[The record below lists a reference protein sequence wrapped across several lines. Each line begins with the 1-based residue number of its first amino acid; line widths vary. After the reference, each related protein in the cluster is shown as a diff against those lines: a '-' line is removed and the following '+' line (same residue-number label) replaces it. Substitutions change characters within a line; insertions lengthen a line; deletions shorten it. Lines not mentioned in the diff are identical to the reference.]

1 MYVLS
6 ERFCQDL
13 LENWLGSQRSLGS
26 RKDDLMVDFGY
37 NDNNIKNDKH
47 LKPISNGNIANTSMI
62 ALLEEPLP
70 CRKT

>member
-1 MYVLS
+1 
-6 ERFCQDL
+6 
-13 LENWLGSQRSLGS
+13 
-26 RKDDLMVDFGY
+26 MVDFGY

-47 LKPISNGNIANTSMI
+47 LKPISSGNIANTSMI

>member
-1 MYVLS
+1 MIKDFYGFVMFSLS
-6 ERFCQDL
+6 LSNSVQ
-13 LENWLGSQRSLGS
+13 
-26 RKDDLMVDFGY
+26 
-37 NDNNIKNDKH
+37 NIKNDKH